1 MLSRLSSRRV
11 ARRAVGLLFVV
22 GLVLAVTPA
31 SAITYGLPDTA
42 HPFVGAIVVRGSDGS
57 AFEFCSGTLISA
69 RVFLSAGHCTIA
81 LTDNNISREDV
92 FLSFGP
98 YILDNKTW
106 RAVDHWVTSPA
117 YWWGPM
123 SDPHDL
129 GVVIL
134 KNAVVG
140 LGFGV
145 LAPKAGYL
153 DGLWAAG
160 QLTGS
165 TLFMNVGYGT
175 DQNMNDTNVREYS
188 MSSFRNLH
196 KAWLYM
202 SQNVHTGN
210 GGTCFGDSGGP
221 TFYTASDGSEYLVAV
236 TSWGDAQC
244 KSTNNNYRADTAES
258 LAFIGAM
265 VAANPE

>member
-1 MLSRLSSRRV
+1 MFSKKSSRRV
-11 ARRAVGLLFVV
+11 AGRLAGLLFVV
-22 GLVLAVTPA
+22 GLILAVTPA
-31 SAITYGLPDTA
+31 QAITYGQPDTE
-42 HPFVGAIVVRGSDGS
+42 HPFVGAIVVRSSGGSG
-57 AFEFCSGTLISA
+57 FEFCSGTLISP

-81 LTDNNISREDV
+81 LTEYAFNPEDV

-98 YILDNKTW
+98 NVVDPTTW
-106 RAVDHWVTSPA
+106 HAVDHWVTNPA

-134 KNAVVG
+134 KDAMNG

-145 LAPKAGYL
+145 LAPQPGYL

-160 QLTGS
+160 KLTV
-165 TLFMNVGYGT
+165 TTTFTNVGYGS
-175 DQNMNDTNVREYS
+175 DQNMADTNVREYS
-188 MSSFRNLH
+188 VSSFRNLH

-221 TFYTASDGSEYLVAV
+221 TFYTAADGSEYLVAV

-244 KSTNNNYRADTAES
+244 KSTNNNYRADTAAS
-258 LAFIGAM
+258 LAFIADM
-265 VAANPE
+265 VAANPA